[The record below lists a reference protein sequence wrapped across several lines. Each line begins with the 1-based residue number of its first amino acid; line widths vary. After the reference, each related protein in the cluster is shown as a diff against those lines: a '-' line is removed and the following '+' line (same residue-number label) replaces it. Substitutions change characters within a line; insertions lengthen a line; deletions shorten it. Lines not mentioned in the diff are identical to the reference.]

1 VCFSLTRVLVPER
14 RKEEFLDMFLGAVSK
29 IKVGDPFAEDT
40 QMGPLTMARQ
50 LSRVQ
55 GYIAAGRAEGAKI
68 ACGGGRPKGLN
79 QGYYIEPTVF
89 TDVHPYMK
97 IAQEEIFGPVVS
109 VLSYSDEE
117 DAIRKANNSTYGL
130 SGAVYTRDPERGY
143 ALARRMRTGSV
154 TINGMIVDPKQPFGG
169 FKQSGIGREGGIEG
183 LDNYIETKTIH
194 FA

>member
-1 VCFSLTRVLVPER
+1 
-14 RKEEFLDMFLGAVSK
+14 
-29 IKVGDPFAEDT
+29 
-40 QMGPLTMARQ
+40 MGPLTMARQ

-109 VLSYSDEE
+109 VLSYSDEQ

-130 SGAVYTRDPERGY
+130 SGAVYTRDPERGC
-143 ALARRMRTGSV
+143 ALARRMHTGSV

-169 FKQSGIGREGGIEG
+169 FKQSGVGREGGIEG
-183 LDNYIETKTIH
+183 LDSYVETKTIH